1 MVPFPG
7 GPQTI
12 FMLNIRVLLRDAPK
26 MLRDILEQAM
36 SNQPDM
42 ELMPEPD
49 AVRSSAKK
57 EPSPDIVIVDVGDA
71 DPFER
76 ARPLLLRWPDSQVL
90 TIAVRG
96 HRVLKY
102 ELLTRAVDLG
112 ELSPEQLAAVIRSI
126 VPPDRKRYLH

>member
-1 MVPFPG
+1 MAAFRGDPHTF
-7 GPQTI
+7 
-12 FMLNIRVLLRDAPK
+12 FMLNIRVLLRDTPK
-26 MLRDILEQAM
+26 MLRDILEQAI

-49 AVRSSAKK
+49 ALRSSAAA
-57 EPSPDIVIVDVGDA
+57 EPSPDIVIVDVGDG

-112 ELSPEQLAAVIRSI
+112 ELSPEQLAAVILSI